1 MRTHWRRRVFG
12 LLGMSLLVALLL
24 MTAAPVFAQEPT
36 IDGVISPGEW
46 DDHYLG
52 QQTHGNWTGGPGAA
66 TFNVYG
72 YRTSTHLFLALEMVS
87 YTGTRWPWV
96 CQMSIPGPNL
106 YLKSPACV
114 SWPEPGYT
122 YLTPTGEGC
131 PASPPEPWVIQTDGS
146 DWACYDS
153 WADAGVDAAI
163 TTTCS
168 PDVGVAEYKIPWT
181 AFSEGAHSPVKI
193 GGQYWGYNVTWD
205 EVQPPYE
212 YEGSLAD
219 CLLLSKVVSP
229 SAVAPGE
236 EATFTIEVTNDCAC
250 DVDDV
255 VVTDELG
262 AGLTLVGVE
271 TTQGTYGVAGQVVTV
286 DVGTVAAGD
295 TVTIDITVIV
305 GASGTTENTAWLT
318 TDVLGGVEIPAS
330 TQVRGEAFVPEPGS
344 ILLLGSGL
352 AGLAGYAALR
362 LRSGQNPPRRR
373 TE

>member
-1 MRTHWRRRVFG
+1 MKKCWRRGMLRCLGVSLIFG
-12 LLGMSLLVALLL
+12 LLL
-24 MTAAPVFAQEPT
+24 MAASPVFAQEPT

-66 TFNVYG
+66 TFDVYG

-114 SWPEPGYT
+114 SWPELGYT
-122 YLTPTGEGC
+122 YLSPTGESC
-131 PASPPEPWVIQTDGS
+131 PASPPEPWVIQTDGN
-146 DWACYDS
+146 DWACVDS
-153 WADAGVDAAI
+153 WVDAGVDAAI
-163 TTTCS
+163 TTTCD

-181 AFSEGAHSPVKI
+181 AFSEGAHSPVLI
-193 GGQYWGYNVTWD
+193 TGQYWGYNVSWD
-205 EVQPPYE
+205 ELQPPAL

-219 CLLLSKVVSP
+219 CLLLSKVVAP
-229 SAVAPGE
+229 SEVMVGD
-236 EATFTIEVTNDCAC
+236 EAKFTIEVTNDCAC

-262 AGLTLVGVE
+262 DGLTVVDVE
-271 TTQGTYGVAGQVVTV
+271 TTQGTYDVAGQVVTV
-286 DVGTVAAGD
+286 DVGTVAAGES
-295 TVTIDITVIV
+295 VTITITVIV
-305 GASGTTENTAWLT
+305 GGSGSIENSALLS
-318 TDVLGGVEIPAS
+318 TDVFNGVEIPAS
-330 TQVRGEAFVPEPGS
+330 TEVTVIVEEEFVPEFGS
-344 ILLLGSGL
+344 IALLGSGL

-362 LRSGQNPPRRR
+362 WRTRR
-373 TE
+373 